1 MKPNNIDVGK
11 RIKYIRETL
20 GMTLDTFGKGIGGTP
35 KSTIATWESGRN
47 LPNKKN
53 MEKIAIIGNTTIE
66 WIKWGNLEEYIVKF
80 LESKGYISY
89 ISTFQETPHNIYL
102 QLVENYSEHYQLD
115 QDYELLDRFILSLFK
130 KDYLPTFHDYVAKLV
145 ERNLAQSLNNKHSV
159 TDQTFKNKFFSNL
172 FELLLKEDIKYG
184 DDKQIIKIAT
194 DLLQKMDEAYKV
206 INKYSSVD
214 DYFHTISEN
223 QFDIEKFLLDL
234 SKRYNF
240 PYEKNS
246 KTAKILLDN
255 HENFK

>member
-20 GMTLDTFGKGIGGTP
+20 GMTLDAFGKAIGGAP
-35 KSTIATWESGRN
+35 KSTISTWESGRN

-53 MEKIAIIGNTTIE
+53 MEKIATIGNTTID

-80 LESKGYISY
+80 LESKGYVSY

-102 QLVENYSEHYQLD
+102 QLVENYSKQYKLD
-115 QDYELLDRFILSLFK
+115 KDYELLDRFILSLFK
-130 KDYLPTFHDYVAKLV
+130 KDYLPKFHNYVTKLV
-145 ERNLAQSLNNKHSV
+145 EKNLAQFLNNNHSI
-159 TDQTFKNKFFSNL
+159 TNQTFENKFFSNL
-172 FELLLKEDIKYG
+172 SELLLKENIKYG
-184 DDKQIIKIAT
+184 DDKEIINIAT
-194 DLLQKMDEAYKV
+194 ELLEKMDAAYKV
-206 INKYSSVD
+206 VNRYSSVD

-223 QFDIEKFLLDL
+223 HFDIEKFLLDL

-255 HENFK
+255 HKNFK